1 MVDYDFYKDSYR
13 HGYLDGAVSEAAFP
27 YFAEQ
32 AALFVQGVLGSLP
45 DNDAVKKAVCA
56 IAEICQTE
64 QASGAV
70 KVESGGGVVASE
82 SVGSW
87 SRSYATGTN
96 TQQAEYFLQQKRD
109 ALALWLEG
117 LYPNLFRTRSYR
129 CVHEARK

>member
-1 MVDYDFYKDSYR
+1 MVDYDFYKESFR
-13 HGYLDGAVSEAAFP
+13 HGYLDGALSAEAFP

-32 AALFVQGVLGSLP
+32 AQAYVLGFLGKLP
-45 DNDAVKKAVCA
+45 DTDEVKKAICA

-64 QASGAV
+64 SGAV

-109 ALALWLEG
+109 ALALWLKG
-117 LYPNLFRTRSYR
+117 LYPDLFRTRSYR
-129 CVHEARK
+129 CVHEARL

>member
-32 AALFVQGVLGSLP
+32 AQAYVLGFLGKLP
-45 DNDAVKKAVCA
+45 DTDEVKKAICA

-87 SRSYATGTN
+87 SRSYATGAN

-109 ALALWLEG
+109 ALALWLKA
-117 LYPNLFRTRSYR
+117 LYPDLFRTRSYR
-129 CVHEARK
+129 CVHEARL